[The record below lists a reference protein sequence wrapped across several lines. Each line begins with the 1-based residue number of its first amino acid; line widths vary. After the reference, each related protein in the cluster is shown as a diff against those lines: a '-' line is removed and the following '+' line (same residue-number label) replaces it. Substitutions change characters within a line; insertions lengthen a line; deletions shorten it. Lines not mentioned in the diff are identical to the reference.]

1 MPEKRTILI
10 VDDEPGIQRLLTF
23 ELKYLGYETV
33 TAGSADE
40 ALLMLRHHSFDLVI
54 SDIRMPG
61 TMDGIDL
68 IETYRKEKPSQK
80 VIFITGYAIEEKL
93 KKALENPLSVC
104 FKKPF
109 NIHELADSV
118 ARCFQ

>member
-1 MPEKRTILI
+1 MPAKHTILI

-23 ELKYLGYETV
+23 ELKHLGYETI

-40 ALLMLRHHSFDLVI
+40 ALLMLRHGPFDLVI

-68 IETYRKEKPSQK
+68 IETYRKENPGQK

-93 KKALENPLSVC
+93 ARALKNPLNIC

-109 NIHELADSV
+109 DICEFTDSV